1 MTHAPVRKCIAAAR
15 CDTFFNE
22 PRPHWVDMHW
32 RGARRPH
39 ADVRLC
45 RHACDESRPAEAGLR
60 SGRQLRTRRAR
71 RFFLDL
77 DGHSP
82 GRGNT
87 GRAPVGRAAEENA
100 SQPALRIGRRR
111 DAAAFRCRALSAQQR
126 DFDGQHDLRGCRTC
140 NRGSGRRS
148 LADHVPQLVH
158 GISIHPDGSAA
169 RLGCGRSKAPGCS
182 SWRADTCRARHRG
195 SGCRPMVWAV
205 CAGRHASCNHRA
217 PQSSPQQGADRSGSC
232 PTLWEPWG
240 AGRTGQIRRARTK
253 DAIGSGRSTAA
264 DRPPGAPAISSTT
277 CPVRR
282 SSSPRR

>member
-1 MTHAPVRKCIAAAR
+1 MTHAPVHKCIAAAR

-60 SGRQLRTRRAR
+60 SGRQLRT
-71 RFFLDL
+71 
-77 DGHSP
+77 
-82 GRGNT
+82 
-87 GRAPVGRAAEENA
+87 
-100 SQPALRIGRRR
+100 
-111 DAAAFRCRALSAQQR
+111 
-126 DFDGQHDLRGCRTC
+126 
-140 NRGSGRRS
+140 
-148 LADHVPQLVH
+148 PQLVH

-169 RLGCGRSKAPGCS
+169 RPGCGRPEAPGCS

-205 CAGRHASCNHRA
+205 CAGRHASCSHRA

-232 PTLWEPWG
+232 PTLWKPWG